1 MITLET
7 FLFGLLAVSVLTS
20 LTTEA
25 IKKFLAEREKKYYAN
40 TLAGLVAMVLS
51 VGIGGGYVMYFGIEF
66 TIQVILAILALIFMS
81 WLCAM
86 IGYDKVIQTIKQLKT
101 TGKE

>member
-7 FLFGLLAVSVLTS
+7 FLFGLLAVSVATS

-25 IKKFLAEREKKYYAN
+25 IKKFLTERKMNYYAN
-40 TLAGLVAMVLS
+40 TLAGVIAVVLS
-51 VGIGGGYVMYFGIEF
+51 IAIGGGYVMYLNIAV
-66 TIQVILAILALIFMS
+66 TTQVVLAIVALIFTS

-86 IGYDKVIQTIKQLKT
+86 IGYDKVVQTIKQLKT